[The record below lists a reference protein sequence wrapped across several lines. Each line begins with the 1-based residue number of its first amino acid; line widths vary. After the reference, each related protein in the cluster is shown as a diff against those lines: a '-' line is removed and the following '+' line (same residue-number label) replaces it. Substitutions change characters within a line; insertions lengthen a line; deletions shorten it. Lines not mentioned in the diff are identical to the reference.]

1 MIKKYSVKKL
11 LNQGKFLLNKKVLVE
26 GWIRS
31 FRYSIFISLND
42 GSTIQNLQI
51 VLSTNKLDKIIM
63 KKITI
68 GSSIRVIGIVK
79 KSLGKK
85 QYIELQSLDITIYK
99 LVNQKIIQKSIL
111 QPKRHSFKKLREQA
125 HLRFQTNIF
134 SCIMRIRH
142 HIAFCIH
149 KYFHEHGFFYL
160 HTPIITTS
168 NCEGT
173 GKMFQITTM
182 DLKKNKLIDYEKDF
196 FKCKTYLS
204 VSGQLEAETASLG
217 LGKVYTFGP
226 VFRAENSNT
235 SRHLSEFWMIEPE
248 IAFYHLEE
256 NINLAEKFLK
266 FVIRYIVENSMEDLI
281 FLNKCLEQCKKKKKN
296 DLLEKLENILKFP
309 FKKISYTETIKI
321 LDKEEKKKNIKFSH
335 PIIWGMDL
343 KSEHEQYLVDKY
355 FKKIPVIIFD
365 YPCSIK
371 AFYMRMNNDGKTVRA
386 MDILFPEIGEI
397 IGGSQ
402 REERYDMLFQRM
414 KDTNIDFNKLW
425 WYLDTRRFGSVPHSG
440 FGLGFDRLVQF
451 ITGMNNIRDV
461 IPFPRTPNNAEF

>member
-1 MIKKYSVKKL
+1 MIKKYSIKEL
-11 LNQGKFLLNKKVLVE
+11 LDQGCSFLNKEVLVE

-31 FRYSIFISLND
+31 FRYSIFIILND
-42 GSTIQNLQI
+42 GSTIKNLQI
-51 VLSTNKLDKIIM
+51 VLSKKLEKKII

-68 GSSIRVIGIVK
+68 GTSIKVIGIIK
-79 KSLGKK
+79 KSIGVK
-85 QYIELQSLDITIYK
+85 QYIELKSSNIIIYGSINSDI
-99 LVNQKIIQKSIL
+99 LQKSIL
-111 QPKRHSFKKLREQA
+111 QPKKHSLEKLREQA
-125 HLRFQTNIF
+125 HLRFKTSIF
-134 SCIMRIRH
+134 SSIMRIRH
-142 HIAFCIH
+142 YIAFSIH

-182 DLKKNKLIDYEKDF
+182 DLKNDYPIDYKKDF

-204 VSGQLEAETASLG
+204 VSGQLEAETASIG

-248 IAFYHLEE
+248 IAFYHLDE
-256 NINLAEKFLK
+256 NMNLAENFLK
-266 FVIRYIVENSMEDLI
+266 FIIKYILDNCMEDLL
-281 FLNKCLEQCKKKKKN
+281 FLNENIKKCKKN
-296 DLLEKLENILKFP
+296 TLLEKLELILKFP
-309 FKKISYTETIKI
+309 FQKISYTKAVEI
-321 LDKEEKKKNIKFSH
+321 LNKEEKKNKIKFHHSVL
-335 PIIWGMDL
+335 WGEDL
-343 KSEHEQYLVDKY
+343 QSEHELYLVNNY
-355 FKKIPVIIFD
+355 FNRVPVIVFD
-365 YPCSIK
+365 YPSCIK
-371 AFYMRMNNDGKTVRA
+371 AFYMRVNKDKKTVRA

-402 REERYDMLFQRM
+402 REERYDMLLKRI
-414 KDTNIDFNKLW
+414 KDSNIDKNKLW
-425 WYLDTRRFGSVPHSG
+425 WYLDTRIFGSVPHSG

-461 IPFPRTPNNAEF
+461 IPFPRTPSNAEF

>member
-1 MIKKYSVKKL
+1 MIKKYSIKEL
-11 LNQGKFLLNKKVLVE
+11 LNKGKDVINKKVLVE

-31 FRYSIFISLND
+31 FRYSIFIILND
-42 GSTIQNLQI
+42 GSTIKNLQI
-51 VLSTNKLDKIIM
+51 ILSKKLEKKIY

-68 GSSIRVIGIVK
+68 GTSIQVIGTVI
-79 KSLGKK
+79 KSIGKK
-85 QYIELQSLDITIYK
+85 QYIELLSSDITIYES
-99 LVNQKIIQKSIL
+99 VNSSILQKSIL
-111 QPKRHSFKKLREQA
+111 QPKKHSFEKIREQA
-125 HLRFQTNIF
+125 HLRFRTNIF
-134 SCIMRIRH
+134 SCVMRIRH

-149 KYFHEHGFFYL
+149 KYFHINDFFYI
-160 HTPIITTS
+160 HTPIITTL
-168 NCEGT
+168 NCEGS

-182 DLKKNKLIDYEKDF
+182 DFKKNPIDFTKDF

-204 VSGQLEAETASLG
+204 VSGQLEAETAALG

-248 IAFYHLEE
+248 IAFYNLEE
-256 NINLAEKFLK
+256 NINLAEDFLK
-266 FVIRYIVENSMEDLI
+266 FIIKYILNKNIEDLF
-281 FLNKCLEQCKKKKKN
+281 FLNEYFKKWNKN
-296 DLLEKLENILKFP
+296 DKKYLLDKLYLILKFP
-309 FKKISYTETIKI
+309 FKRISYTEAIKI
-321 LDKEEKKKNIKFSH
+321 LLKEEKNKNIKFFH

-343 KSEHEQYLVDKY
+343 QSEHEQYLVNKY
-355 FKKIPVIIFD
+355 FKIPVIIFD
-365 YPCSIK
+365 YPSCIK
-371 AFYMRMNNDGKTVRA
+371 AFYMRINNDGKTVRA

-402 REERYDMLFQRM
+402 REERYEILLQRI
-414 KDTNIDFNKLW
+414 KDTNTDKNKLW

>member
-1 MIKKYSVKKL
+1 MVRKYSVKE
-11 LNQGKFLLNKKVLVE
+11 LLNKGKFFINQKVLVE

-31 FRYSIFISLND
+31 FRSSIFIILND
-42 GSTIQNLQI
+42 GSTIKNLQI
-51 VLSTNKLDKIIM
+51 ILSKKLDKIII

-79 KSLGKK
+79 KSIGKK
-85 QYIELQSLDITIYK
+85 QYIELQSLDITIYES
-99 LVNQKIIQKSIL
+99 VNPEILQKSIL
-111 QPKRHSFKKLREQA
+111 QPKKHSFKKLREQA
-125 HLRFQTNIF
+125 HLRFRTNIF

-142 HIAFCIH
+142 HVAFCIH

-182 DLKKNKLIDYEKDF
+182 DFKNKPIDYEKDF

-256 NINLAEKFLK
+256 NINLAEDFLK
-266 FVIRYIVENSMEDLI
+266 FIIKYIIENSIEDLV
-281 FLNKCLEQCKKKKKN
+281 FLNQYLEKWNEKKKN
-296 DLLEKLENILKFP
+296 YLLEKLELILKFP
-309 FKKISYTETIKI
+309 FKKISYTEAVKI
-321 LDKEEKKKNIKFSH
+321 LDQEKNVKFLH
-335 PIIWGMDL
+335 PITWGMDL
-343 KSEHEQYLVDKY
+343 QSEHEQYLVDKY
-355 FKKIPVIIFD
+355 FKIPVIVFD

-371 AFYMRMNNDGKTVRA
+371 AFYMRINDDGKTVRA
-386 MDILFPEIGEI
+386 MDVLFPEIGEI

-402 REERYDMLFQRM
+402 REERYDILLKRM
-414 KDTNIDFNKLW
+414 KDTNTDENKLW

>member
-1 MIKKYSVKKL
+1 MIKKYSIKEL
-11 LNQGKFLLNKKVLVE
+11 LNKGKFLIDQKVLVE

-31 FRYSIFISLND
+31 FRYSIFIILND
-42 GSTIQNLQI
+42 GSTINNLQI
-51 VLSTNKLDKIIM
+51 ILSKKFDKKII

-79 KSLGKK
+79 KSIGKK
-85 QYIELQSLDITIYK
+85 QYIELKSLDIIIYESVDK
-99 LVNQKIIQKSIL
+99 EILQKSIL
-111 QPKRHSFKKLREQA
+111 QPKKHSFEKLREQA
-125 HLRFQTNIF
+125 HLRFKTNIF
-134 SCIMRIRH
+134 SCVMRIRH

-182 DLKKNKLIDYEKDF
+182 NLKNQPIDYTKDF
-196 FKCKTYLS
+196 FKCETYLS
-204 VSGQLEAETASLG
+204 VSGQLEAESASLG

-256 NINLAEKFLK
+256 NINLAENFLK
-266 FVIRYIVENSMEDLI
+266 FIIKYIVENSMEDLT
-281 FLNKCLEQCKKKKKN
+281 FLDQRLKKYSQKN
-296 DLLEKLENILKFP
+296 RLLEKLELILKFP
-309 FKKISYTETIKI
+309 FKKISYTEVIKI
-321 LDKEEKKKNIKFSH
+321 LDQEEKKKNIKFLH
-335 PIIWGMDL
+335 PIVWGMDL
-343 KSEHEQYLVDKY
+343 QSEHEQYLVDKY
-355 FKKIPVIIFD
+355 FKTPVVIFD
-365 YPCSIK
+365 YPCIIK
-371 AFYMRMNNDGKTVRA
+371 AFYMRVNNDGKTVRA

-402 REERYDMLFQRM
+402 REERYDILLQRM
-414 KDTNIDFNKLW
+414 KDTNTDKNKLW

-440 FGLGFDRLVQF
+440 FGLGFDRIVQF